1 MAVLKHT
8 SPTAWPVAPKPMP
21 SSTVPSASTSRAVGL
36 GSVQPSG
43 GCAKGCVAVI
53 EGLNLGIARDAC
65 RCRAELRK
73 AIAVLRD
80 EINTALKVAMK
91 ARDAR
96 QVSTLR
102 LVSAAIKNADIEAET
117 GKKAALSDE
126 DLLGLLQK
134 LIKQRQESVEIYDKA
149 GRKELADQERGE
161 IEIIRAYLPK
171 QMSEAEAKA
180 AIATAI
186 AATGAASIKDMGK
199 VMAALKQAHAGKMDF
214 GKASGLV
221 KGLLQG

>member
-1 MAVLKHT
+1 
-8 SPTAWPVAPKPMP
+8 
-21 SSTVPSASTSRAVGL
+21 
-36 GSVQPSG
+36 
-43 GCAKGCVAVI
+43 
-53 EGLNLGIARDAC
+53 
-65 RCRAELRK
+65 
-73 AIAVLRD
+73 VLRD

-199 VMAALKQAHAGKMDF
+199 VMAVLKQAHAGKMDF

-221 KGLLQG
+221 KAQLTG